1 MLYLSAIT
9 IVYIWSLQ
17 VGVVITNPVINIE
30 CDCSAT
36 SLESDSSA
44 CCVSEWPVVEAS
56 TRVTFRNVPNT
67 SSVIQIK
74 LHSTA
79 NFTEIPSQIIDT
91 FENLEYLEL
100 TIGLERLPLTRI
112 PGKLKHLNLSDNRIT
127 SVDIDAFHNADQL
140 EQINLQY
147 NRIGTLA
154 DSGAFAGPNNLKHLI
169 LYHNKLT
176 ILKRDMF
183 KTAQNLLSLDVASNE
198 IFSIE
203 DGTFDL
209 PHIKEILMSENKLKT
224 LSDRIFQGAPS
235 VQNIDLQK
243 NSLEHIGKA
252 FETTTHLHQ
261 LQLSENHNLNDLNVM
276 DLTSKL
282 PELISLSVDATGIR
296 SLSPIITT
304 TINTAPTTSTSIQSP
319 LHTLSISQNHL
330 SQSDFLKQLSAFSK
344 LEKLFVDANKF
355 IRWDDADVRSIKKYF
370 PNIELI
376 VTKNNAWDRQWVE
389 ATLIPV
395 FQTNNIFCS
404 NIKYL
409 NTYIEG
415 FTNSIDG
422 QIIEGTECI

>member
-1 MLYLSAIT
+1 MLYFCAIT

-17 VGVVITNPVINIE
+17 VSVVVTNPVTTIE
-30 CDCSAT
+30 CDCSGT
-36 SLESDSSA
+36 SLELDSSA
-44 CCVSEWPVVEAS
+44 CCVNEWPIIEAS

-67 SSVIQIK
+67 SSIIQIK
-74 LHSTA
+74 LQSMG

-100 TIGLERLPLTRI
+100 TIGLERLPLPRI
-112 PGKLKHLNLSDNRIT
+112 PSKLKHLNLSDNRIT
-127 SVDIDAFHNADQL
+127 SVDINAFHNAPGL

-154 DSGAFAGPNNLKHLI
+154 DSGAFSGPNNLKHLI
-169 LYHNKLT
+169 LYHNKLS
-176 ILKRDMF
+176 ILKREMF
-183 KTAQNLLSLDVASNE
+183 KTAENLLSLDVACNE
-198 IFSIE
+198 ITTIE

-224 LSDRIFQGAPS
+224 LSDQIFRGAPN

-243 NSLEHIGKA
+243 NALEHIGKA

-261 LQLSENHNLNDLNVM
+261 LQLSENHHLHDLNVM

-282 PELISLSVDATGIR
+282 PELISLNVDATGIR
-296 SLSPIITT
+296 SLTT
-304 TINTAPTTSTSIQSP
+304 ATNIASVTSGAILSP

-330 SQSDFLKQLSAFSK
+330 SQSDFLKQLSVFSK

-355 IRWDDADVRSIKKYF
+355 TRWDDADVRSIKKYF

-376 VTKNNAWDRQWVE
+376 VTKNNVWDRRWVE
-389 ATLIPV
+389 GTLIPV